1 MAVLPCDTEPAQG
14 SRALT
19 EHPMFDVTMRNS
31 SCCGMISVR
40 GTLDL
45 ATVPRLNEALE
56 WLCRQSHHQV
66 TIDVS
71 GVNFIDSSGLAAFV
85 HAHKT
90 LTAAGGRLA
99 LAHPSRPVQ
108 RLLSLTG
115 LDHELPTQ

>member
-1 MAVLPCDTEPAQG
+1 MAVLPCDTGPAGRTDAPAEQP
-14 SRALT
+14 AV
-19 EHPMFDVTMRNS
+19 DVTVRNS
-31 SCCGMISVR
+31 GYCGMISVS
-40 GTLDL
+40 GSLDL
-45 ATVPRLNEALE
+45 ATVAQLNQALE
-56 WLCRQSHHQV
+56 WLCRQSHHQI

-85 HAHKT
+85 HAHQT

>member
-1 MAVLPCDTEPAQG
+1 MEPA
-14 SRALT
+14 SR
-19 EHPMFDVTMRNS
+19 
-31 SCCGMISVR
+31 VR
-40 GTLDL
+40 AFTDQP
-45 ATVPRLNEALE
+45 TVPRLNEVLE

-66 TIDVS
+66 TIDVA

-85 HAHKT
+85 HAHQT